1 MLKYNQENKPSA
13 FGEKDGK
20 FMFNIAAAQSGGPTA
35 AINASL
41 AGVFRKALKC
51 PEIGRIYGSI
61 NGIEGMI
68 QGDLV
73 PLDSILTSEHDVELL
88 KKTPSTV
95 LGSCRYKIAEYDPED
110 SRTEAEYMKIIKTF
124 EEYDIKAFF
133 YIGGN
138 DSMDTV
144 MKLDRYCKAVGK
156 DIKIIGVPKTI
167 DNDLPMTDHTPGFG
181 SAAKYV
187 ATTLQEIIRDSRV
200 YSIQSITIVE
210 IMGRNAGWL
219 TASSCVLRANGEPAP
234 HLIYV
239 PEAFPNGFDMER
251 FLDDAARMMRRYRA
265 VIIAV
270 SEGIVPT
277 DRQYVKTGADA
288 FGHTDNSGVA
298 KYLEHRCAERFGCKV
313 RSIELNVMQ
322 RCSSHIASLTDLDE
336 AERIGSAA
344 VDCALSGSSGRMMGY
359 RRISNE
365 PYRIEIVS
373 FDVAEA
379 ANKEKFFPAEWIT
392 DDKCDVTTDALNYFL
407 PLIQGEVTTEYR
419 NGIPVHFRL
428 NQ

>member
-1 MLKYNQENKPSA
+1 M
-13 FGEKDGK
+13 GI
-20 FMFNIAAAQSGGPTA
+20 NIAVAQSGGPTA
-35 AINASL
+35 AINSSL
-41 AGVFRKALKC
+41 AGAFRRAKERS
-51 PEIGRIYGSI
+51 EIDRIYGSI

-68 QGDLV
+68 NDELV
-73 PLDSILTSEHDVELL
+73 PLDEILTSEHDLELL

-95 LGSCRYKIAEYDPED
+95 LGSCRYKLAEYDPAD
-110 SRTEAEYMKIIKTF
+110 SISETEYMKIVHTL
-124 EEYDIKAFF
+124 EMHDIGIFL

-144 MKLDRYCKAVGK
+144 CKLDRYIKAVGL
-156 DIKIIGVPKTI
+156 DIKVIGIPKTI
-167 DNDLPMTDHTPGFG
+167 DNDLPGTDHTPGFG

-187 ATTLQEIIRDSRV
+187 AATMQEIIRDSRV

-219 TASSCVLRANGEPAP
+219 AASSCVLRANGEPAP

-239 PEAFPNGFDMER
+239 PESFPDGMDTEKFFSDVE
-251 FLDDAARMMRRYRA
+251 RMMKRYRA
-265 VIIAV
+265 VIVAV
-270 SEGIVPT
+270 SEGVVPN
-277 DRQYVKTGADA
+277 DRKYVKTGADA

-298 KYLEHRCAERFGCKV
+298 KYFEHLCAERFGCKV

-322 RCSSHIASLTDLDE
+322 RCSAHISSKTDIDE
-336 AERIGSAA
+336 AERVGAAA
-344 VDCALSGSSGRMMGY
+344 VDHAIMGDSGRMMGF

-365 PYRIEIVS
+365 PYRIEICS
-373 FDVAEA
+373 IAAEDA
-379 ANKEKFFPAEWIT
+379 ANREKLFPEKWIT
-392 DDKCDVTTDALNYFL
+392 ADKSDITMDALGYFL
-407 PLIQGEVTTEYR
+407 PLIQGEYAPEFR